1 MSKLSRRVISY
12 EEAESFARIKD
23 ISYIETSAKMNI
35 RVDEAFGQ
43 VASEIMEK
51 INTNVIDPRNEVK

>member
-1 MSKLSRRVISY
+1 MISY

-43 VASEIMEK
+43 VANEIMEK